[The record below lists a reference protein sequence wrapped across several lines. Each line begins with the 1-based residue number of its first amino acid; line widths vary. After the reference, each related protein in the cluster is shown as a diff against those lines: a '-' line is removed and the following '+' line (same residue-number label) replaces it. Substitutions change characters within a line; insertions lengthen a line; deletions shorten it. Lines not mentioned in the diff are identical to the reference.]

1 MTGINIPATIVV
13 PDADLAAA
21 RADLGEGFFLRSLIR
36 KDDPSGTPPTNW
48 MSSGY
53 FLSDELDRIFNEATW
68 EKQVRFGTDW
78 ASAIDAMGLKLVD
91 ETAAEDTGDFPQ

>member
-1 MTGINIPATIVV
+1 MIE
-13 PDADLAAA
+13 DLSNPERAAA
-21 RADLGEGFFLRSLIR
+21 RADLGDGFFIR
-36 KDDPSGTPPTNW
+36 GLSETGESPPTHW

-53 FLSDELDRIFNEATW
+53 FLSDEMDRIFNEATW

-78 ASAIDAMGLKLVD
+78 QAAIDVMGLKLVD